1 MSEHDNDRQLD
12 EKLAAMTDVFLRN
25 PDMTASS
32 VPGDLRRYDEIVR
45 GLHAF
50 LNEAGPPAD
59 FEQRLARRLDHE
71 WTQLT
76 ARRAERRASTG
87 WNRPALR
94 VLAGA
99 AAAVFV
105 IAFILLLPRE
115 TNLTG
120 TAIGEFG
127 TGFLTGAAIVAVLA
141 AILFI
146 IIWRRR

>member
-1 MSEHDNDRQLD
+1 
-12 EKLAAMTDVFLRN
+12 
-25 PDMTASS
+25 MTASS